1 VIAGI
6 SGAPL
11 PEGFPYKAI
20 IEAVCGEAFPPCL
33 MGAIKMNETGLG
45 EGPAAELN
53 ISFDGGHGLMQLTSS
68 YPTDWAEPAANFRY
82 ALEQFLLP
90 ALVDW
95 QDAEQG
101 DNLVRCIAATYNA
114 GYGNAQAGHAEGD
127 VDKYTTNR
135 YATRALAHFTALS
148 AGRIA

>member
-1 VIAGI
+1 MIQGI

-68 YPTDWAEPAANFRY
+68 WPTDWAEPA
-82 ALEQFLLP
+82 
-90 ALVDW
+90 
-95 QDAEQG
+95 
-101 DNLVRCIAATYNA
+101 YNA

-148 AGRIA
+148 AGLIA